1 MRTLKLIAR
10 AAPGLAVI
18 ALVLVG
24 IEAAVNA
31 GLVKRSLLPAPSD
44 VGRVLWY
51 LIINNEIIGPLSQTL
66 ARLAIGFG
74 IGGTIAIVAGVS
86 MGYWPRVYGLFE
98 PLVELLRPIPK
109 AALIPPLVLFIGVGD
124 AMKVTSVALAVFF
137 PVLINTIQ
145 GARGVDP
152 VLVNT
157 ARTLGLRPFAILRKV
172 ILPASAP
179 FIFAGMRL
187 GLALGLIL
195 AVLSEMMAGTGGLGF
210 LIIDMQRAF
219 RVREMYAWLV
229 ILAVVGFLLNELLI
243 AAERRVLFWQDATER
258 Q

>member
-1 MRTLKLIAR
+1 MKTLKVIAR
-10 AAPGLAVI
+10 GAPGITVI
-18 ALVLVG
+18 ILLLIS
-24 IEAAVNA
+24 IEAAVNG

-44 VGRVLWY
+44 VGKVLWY
-51 LIINNEIIGPLSQTL
+51 LITNNEIIGPLSETL
-66 ARLAIGFG
+66 GRLAIGFG
-74 IGGTIAIVAGVS
+74 IGGTVAILAGLS
-86 MGYWPRVYGLFE
+86 MGYWPRIYGLFE

-109 AALIPPLVLFIGVGD
+109 AALVPPLVLFIGVGNT
-124 AMKVTSVALAVFF
+124 MKVTSVALAVFF

-195 AVLSEMMAGTGGLGF
+195 AVLSEMIAGTGGVGF

-219 RVREMYAWLV
+219 RVRDMYAWLV
-229 ILAVVGFLLNELLI
+229 ILAVIGFLLNKILV

-258 Q
+258 R